1 MKNTTNIFKKFVLI
15 TSILNFPIGIGMII
29 QAIASKTGEALITNS
44 IAGAFIIFA
53 GASLIWA
60 IQEFETRSSIILWN
74 GLVRLFNVF
83 LVSYATT
90 VGEVPQEMIIT
101 TGMDLLLAIVFI
113 FGSVK
118 ITGIPF
124 SKLVIGK
131 IK

>member
-15 TSILNFPIGIGMII
+15 TSILNFPIGIGMIL
-29 QAIASKTGEALITNS
+29 QAIATKTGEALITNS

-60 IQEFETRSSIILWN
+60 IQEVNTRASIILWN

-83 LVSYATT
+83 LVTYATT
-90 VGEVPQEMIIT
+90 VGEVPQAMIIT

-113 FGSVK
+113 FGSIK
-118 ITGIPF
+118 FTGIPF

>member
-1 MKNTTNIFKKFVLI
+1 MKNIFKKFVLI

-29 QAIASKTGEALITNS
+29 QAITTKTGEALITNS

-60 IQEFETRSSIILWN
+60 VQEVNTRSSIILWN

-83 LVSYATT
+83 LVTYATT
-90 VGEVPQEMIIT
+90 VGEVPQAMIIT

-113 FGSVK
+113 FGSIK

>member
-1 MKNTTNIFKKFVLI
+1 MKNIFKKFVLI
-15 TSILNFPIGIGMII
+15 TSILNFPIGIGMIL
-29 QAIASKTGEALITNS
+29 QAIATKTGEALITNS

-53 GASLIWA
+53 GAALIWA
-60 IQEFETRSSIILWN
+60 IQEVNTRASIILWN

-83 LVSYATT
+83 LVTYATT
-90 VGEVPQEMIIT
+90 VGEVPQAMIIT

-113 FGSVK
+113 FGSIK
-118 ITGIPF
+118 FTGIPF

>member
-1 MKNTTNIFKKFVLI
+1 MKNSTNVFKKFVLI
-15 TSILNFPIGIGMII
+15 TSILNFPIGIMMII
-29 QAIASKTGEALITNS
+29 QAITSKTGEALITNS
-44 IAGAFIIFA
+44 VAGAFIIFA

-60 IQEFETRSSIILWN
+60 IQEVNTRASIILWN

-90 VGEVPQEMIIT
+90 VGEVPQALIVT

-113 FGSVK
+113 IGSVK

-124 SKLVIGK
+124 SKLVVGK
-131 IK
+131 TN

>member
-1 MKNTTNIFKKFVLI
+1 MKNIFKKFVLI
-15 TSILNFPIGIGMII
+15 TSILNFPIGIGMIL
-29 QAIASKTGEALITNS
+29 QAIATKTGEALITNS

-60 IQEFETRSSIILWN
+60 IQEVNTRASIILWN

-83 LVSYATT
+83 LVTYATT
-90 VGEVPQEMIIT
+90 VGEVPQAMIII

-113 FGSVK
+113 FGSIK
-118 ITGIPF
+118 FTGIPF